1 MAVPEGN
8 LGSGNVGRTD
18 RLLGVWRDGSH
29 STADGGGAADEGGS
43 SPPNKEESRG
53 ENRNETP
60 AHGQRKSVEGIRFE
74 ENSVLPF
81 WTHPSLGVVATAKL
95 IGFVSSRWKT
105 DVPEHVAP

>member
-1 MAVPEGN
+1 
-8 LGSGNVGRTD
+8 
-18 RLLGVWRDGSH
+18 
-29 STADGGGAADEGGS
+29 
-43 SPPNKEESRG
+43 
-53 ENRNETP
+53 
-60 AHGQRKSVEGIRFE
+60 VEGIRFE